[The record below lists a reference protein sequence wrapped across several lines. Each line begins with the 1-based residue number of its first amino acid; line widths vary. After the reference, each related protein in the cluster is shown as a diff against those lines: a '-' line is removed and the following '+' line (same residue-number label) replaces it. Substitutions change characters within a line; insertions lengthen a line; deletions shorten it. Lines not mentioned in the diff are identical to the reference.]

1 MKPFRQLDKY
11 TPLIMLAPALLG
23 IVFVHIYPSLDSIRM
38 SFFDIQLLKTDRP
51 FIWFDNYLKAISDP
65 STLRIIINTLF
76 FTIFS
81 LIFGSI
87 LAMIVATELN
97 KGYKGR
103 TFFRAIFLAPWVTP
117 PLVTATVWRLLLSES
132 FSPINRFLMDINLID
147 KPINF
152 LGQTDVYFGFISLPM
167 IMVILI
173 NVWSIFPFMMV
184 MFLAGL
190 QTIPV
195 ELYEAANVDGAG
207 KWKQFTKITLPSLL
221 PIVETSILLEGI
233 WQFNNFN
240 ISYLVTKGG
249 PLNLTEVLA
258 VRVYSEAFTN
268 FKYGYAAAF
277 SVVMLIIV
285 MIPSLYYIKRSLKT
299 DHAT

>member
-1 MKPFRQLDKY
+1 MKLSRRLDKY
-11 TPLIMLAPALLG
+11 TPLIMLLPALLG
-23 IVFVHIYPSLDSIRM
+23 IAFVHIYPSLDSIRM
-38 SFFDIQLLKTDRP
+38 SFFDIQLLKQDRP
-51 FIWFDNYLKAISDP
+51 FIWFDNYWSAISDP
-65 STLRIIINTLF
+65 LTIRIIVNTLV

-81 LIFGSI
+81 LIFGAI
-87 LAMIVATELN
+87 LAIIVAIELN

-103 TFFRAIFLAPWVTP
+103 TFFRAVFLAPWVTP

-132 FSPINRFLMDINLID
+132 FSPINRLLMDINLID

-152 LGQTDVYFGFISLPM
+152 LGQMDIYFGFISLPM
-167 IMVILI
+167 IMVIII

-195 ELYEAANVDGAG
+195 ELYEAANVDGAS
-207 KWKQFTKITLPSLL
+207 KWQQFTRITLPSLM
-221 PIVETSILLEGI
+221 PVVETSILLEGI

-277 SVVMLIIV
+277 SVIMLFIV
-285 MIPSLYYIKRSLKT
+285 LIPSLYYIKRSLKL
-299 DHAT
+299 DHAA

>member
-1 MKPFRQLDKY
+1 MKLSRQLDKY
-11 TPLIMLAPALLG
+11 TPLIMLLPALLG
-23 IVFVHIYPSLDSIRM
+23 IAFVHIYPSLDSIRM
-38 SFFDIQLLKTDRP
+38 SFFDIQLLKPDRP
-51 FIWFDNYLKAISDP
+51 FIGLGNYAKALNDP
-65 STLRIIINTLF
+65 VTIKIIFNTLF
-76 FTIFS
+76 FTVFS
-81 LIFGSI
+81 LVFGAI
-87 LAMIVATELN
+87 LAIIVAMELN
-97 KGYKGR
+97 KGYRGR
-103 TFFRAIFLAPWVTP
+103 TFFRAIFLSPWVTP

-167 IMVILI
+167 IMVIII

-190 QTIPV
+190 QTIPA
-195 ELYEAANVDGAG
+195 ELYEAANVDGAS
-207 KWKQFTKITLPSLL
+207 KWQQFTRITVPSLL
-221 PIVETSILLEGI
+221 PVVETSILLEGI

-268 FKYGYAAAF
+268 FKYGYAAAI

-285 MIPSLYYIKRSLKT
+285 LIPSLYYIKRSLKV
-299 DHAT
+299 DSGI

>member
-1 MKPFRQLDKY
+1 MKASNRLDKY
-11 TPLIMLAPALLG
+11 TPIIMLLPALLG

-38 SFFDIQLLKTDRP
+38 SFFDIQLLKADRP
-51 FIWFDNYLKAISDP
+51 FVWFDNYLKAIREP
-65 STLRIIINTLF
+65 STVRIIINTLF

-81 LIFGSI
+81 LIFGAI
-87 LAMIVATELN
+87 LAIIVAIELN
-97 KGYKGR
+97 KGYRGR

-132 FSPINRFLMDINLID
+132 FSPINRLLMDINLID
-147 KPINF
+147 RPINF

-167 IMVILI
+167 IMVIVI

-207 KWKQFTKITLPSLL
+207 KWQQFTKITLPSLL
-221 PIVETSILLEGI
+221 PVVETSILLEGI

-277 SVVMLIIV
+277 SVVMLVIV
-285 MIPSLYYIKRSLKT
+285 LIPSLYYIKRSLKT
-299 DHAT
+299 DHAA

>member
-1 MKPFRQLDKY
+1 MKPSNLLDKY
-11 TPLIMLAPALLG
+11 TPLIMLVPALLG

-38 SFFDIQLLKTDRP
+38 SFFDIQLLKPDKP
-51 FIWFDNYLKAISDP
+51 FIWFENYLKAISDP
-65 STLRIIINTLF
+65 ATIKIIVNTLF
-76 FTIFS
+76 FTVFS
-81 LIFGSI
+81 LLFGAI
-87 LAMIVATELN
+87 LAIIVAIELN
-97 KGYKGR
+97 KGYRGR

-117 PLVTATVWRLLLSES
+117 PLVVATVWRLLLSGS

-167 IMVILI
+167 IMVIII
-173 NVWSIFPFMMV
+173 NVWAIFPFMMV

-190 QTIPV
+190 QTIPA
-195 ELYEAANVDGAG
+195 ELYEAANVDGAS

-221 PIVETSILLEGI
+221 PVVETSILLEGI

-249 PLNLTEVLA
+249 PLNLTEVMA

-277 SVVMLIIV
+277 SVLMLIIV
-285 MIPSLYYIKRSLKT
+285 LIPSLYYIRRSIRA
-299 DHAT
+299 DHAA